1 MKKKLKSI
9 KGFAMAELLAVSL
22 VILVL
27 FSVLFSN
34 YLPLVAEYENRIM
47 YNDVSAQ
54 YAAYY
59 VRQIVKDAIDEG
71 NFSSEIISINNN
83 GYVSLFYEK
92 NKGNADNKICML
104 ASSKYNDKEAMES
117 SKKACNK
124 MMALY
129 DIKEVIVT
137 KYSLADLKNN
147 EKYKQSDGSLY

>member
-1 MKKKLKSI
+1 MKKKLKSM

-59 VRQIVKDAIDEG
+59 VRQIVKDAINEE
-71 NFSSEIISINNN
+71 NFSFEIEEINNN
-83 GYVSLFYEK
+83 GYVSLFNEED
-92 NKGNADNKICML
+92 NADNNTAVNL
-104 ASSKYNDKEAMES
+104 
-117 SKKACNK
+117 
-124 MMALY
+124 
-129 DIKEVIVT
+129 
-137 KYSLADLKNN
+137 
-147 EKYKQSDGSLY
+147 